1 MAIKPLI
8 KYNTVGVRMKN
19 KSTFLGIVVLALI
32 IIGTIYSLF
41 IRPAYYKFNGGEVF
55 LAPVNTT
62 RVSGDFVDL
71 VVIDD
76 YVYECNKNGL
86 IKKSIDGETVW
97 TKGFYIDTPLME
109 AAGQYIAVANI
120 TGKSVYIFDIK
131 GFIREIKESYPIINI
146 DINKEG
152 FLTTIQEKGKQN
164 IIKYYNNEGVRVV
177 ESATRFYE
185 DGYPIDVSTSY
196 DVTKMVTG
204 YLNISNN
211 RLQTK
216 ISFFGYENQYDDKDQ
231 NLLGGF
237 TYENALLSE
246 VYWIDETRVLAIMDN
261 GISIFDCETEPKL
274 IKTIKVDSELMFVE
288 ATGEE
293 IIVSYGKP
301 LEQSDL
307 NQSNNVIIYN
317 YNGEEL
323 KRMVYKENIQ
333 LIKAIKEEFFVITDS
348 QIIKYQGIGR
358 EWFASTYLTIKDFY
372 EISEEKYVAVT
383 NQGYEILKI
392 RER

>member
-1 MAIKPLI
+1 
-8 KYNTVGVRMKN
+8 MKN
-19 KSTFLGIVVLALI
+19 KSTFLGIVVLTLI
-32 IIGTIYSLF
+32 ISGTIYSLF
-41 IRPAYYKFNGGEVF
+41 IRPVYYKFNGGEVI

-62 RVSGDFVDL
+62 RVSGGFVDL

-97 TKGFYIDTPLME
+97 TKGFYIDDPLME
-109 AAGQYIAVANI
+109 AKGQYIAVANI
-120 TGKSVYIFDIK
+120 TGKSVYVFDAK

-152 FLTTIQEKGKQN
+152 FLTTIQEKEKQN

-185 DGYPIDVSTSY
+185 DGYPIDVATSY

-204 YLNISNN
+204 YLNVSNN

-216 ISFFGYENQYDDKDQ
+216 ISFFGYENQYDNKDQ

-246 VYWIDETRVLAIMDN
+246 LYWINEVRVLVIMDN

-274 IKTIKVDSELMFVE
+274 IKTINVDSELMFVE
-288 ATGEE
+288 ATDEE
-293 IIVSYGKP
+293 IIVSYGKS
-301 LEQSDL
+301 LEQSELD
-307 NQSNNVIIYN
+307 QSNNVIIYN
-317 YNGEEL
+317 HNGEEL
-323 KRMVYKENIQ
+323 KKMKYEENIQ
-333 LIKAIKEEFFVITDS
+333 LIKAIKDEYFVITDS

-358 EWFASTYLTIKDFY
+358 EWFASTYLTITDFY

-383 NQGYEILKI
+383 NQGYEIFKI